1 MGLSL
6 HRFIN
11 LRRIDRSL
19 DVLKEGPDSL
29 AGVAL
34 DLGFS
39 SQSHFTRLWS
49 SLTGMTPAKDRNQ
62 FKRTVE

>member
-19 DVLKEGPDSL
+19 DVLKEGSDSL